1 MASTNTLPTR
11 SQRIKEEKEEEEGQ
25 GEEEEEEEKQEEN
38 VAKGESVKL
47 WVWEEEGGG
56 VERRRRNTSAGRRG
70 VRGRRRGKRS
80 ISRCE
85 ERERERV
92 GESERRH
99 DEGFTGEV
107 MPAGLRNFGVS
118 ELAEESYLNEAG

>member
-47 WVWEEEGGG
+47 WVWEEEGGE
-56 VERRRRNTSAGRRG
+56 VERRNTSAGRRG
-70 VRGRRRGKRS
+70 VRGQRKGKRS
-80 ISRCE
+80 ISRYG
-85 ERERERV
+85 ERERES
-92 GESERRH
+92 G
-99 DEGFTGEV
+99 GIGK
-107 MPAGLRNFGVS
+107 
-118 ELAEESYLNEAG
+118 EAR

>member
-1 MASTNTLPTR
+1 MWR
-11 SQRIKEEKEEEEGQ
+11 
-25 GEEEEEEEKQEEN
+25 
-38 VAKGESVKL
+38 
-47 WVWEEEGGG
+47 
-56 VERRRRNTSAGRRG
+56 ER
-70 VRGRRRGKRS
+70 
-80 ISRCE
+80 